1 MNALIITTIRK
12 ELYQRR
18 WSIIGFSLAAFLFL
32 VMYISIYP
40 SFQHETAK
48 FNEILKSYPKALLQ
62 AFNIEQI
69 QLSTVSGYISVEHFS
84 FIWPLMAI
92 LFALSTAGQ
101 SIAGE
106 IEKGTLAVML
116 SLPLGRV
123 RIFVGKYLAGLT
135 ALGIFLLVSTLTVI
149 PLTALVHLSINTANV
164 WKVILLSGF
173 FIWAIYALGLLV
185 SCAVSEKSRVYFAL
199 GGLLLVMYVANI
211 VSGLVKSLS
220 GLKYISFFHYYS
232 PDKALVHGQLFAS
245 SLCVFAATVC
255 VATITAFYLFRRR
268 DISV

>member
-1 MNALIITTIRK
+1 MSALITATIKK

-18 WSIIGFSLAAFLFL
+18 WAILGFSLAAFLFL

-48 FNEILKSYPKALLQ
+48 FNELLKSYPKALLQ

-69 QLSTVSGYISVEHFS
+69 QLSTVAGYISVEHFS

-92 LFALSTAGQ
+92 LFGLSMAGQ
-101 SIAGE
+101 SFAGE
-106 IEKGTLAVML
+106 IEKGTLALML
-116 SLPLGRV
+116 SLPLGRA
-123 RIFVGKYLAGLT
+123 RIFFSKYLSGLI
-135 ALGIFLLVSTLTVI
+135 ALAIFLLASTLTIV
-149 PLTALVHLSINTANV
+149 PLAALVHLTINVANV
-164 WKVILLSGF
+164 WRVILLSTV
-173 FIWAIYALGLLV
+173 FIWAIYALGLVV

-211 VSGLVKSLS
+211 MSGLVKSLS

-245 SLCVFAATVC
+245 SFYVF
-255 VATITAFYLFRRR
+255 VATICAATALAFYVFRRR